1 LNLISKILIVI
12 IAIVAFYAIFLIYS
26 DLNLVKD
33 RLGEFKIEFL
43 PQIIGLVVLG
53 WFIIFYRWILLLR
66 HSEIVIPTSQNFC
79 IFMAGFA
86 LSIIPG
92 KVGELIKSQLLKTK
106 YDISRAKT
114 GPIIILEQLYN
125 LIGIVTVSCIGLAL
139 MLIFNIQFFEISNYV
154 IIGAAVALIFILAIL
169 NSRKTF
175 EKIFLKFA
183 KSKFISKY
191 ELSFETSY
199 DILKNSLRGKIL
211 FTSTILSALF
221 WITEAIIVYSVLLAF
236 DIDLLEF
243 TTIIATYTSSIL
255 LGVVSFLPMG
265 IGVTEGTL
273 AGFFTLQG
281 IDISLALTIV
291 VFIRIFT
298 RWIGVGLGFILLKL
312 TGGLSTDNQNIK

>member
-1 LNLISKILIVI
+1 
-12 IAIVAFYAIFLIYS
+12 
-26 DLNLVKD
+26 
-33 RLGEFKIEFL
+33 
-43 PQIIGLVVLG
+43 
-53 WFIIFYRWILLLR
+53 
-66 HSEIVIPTSQNFC
+66 
-79 IFMAGFA
+79 MAGFA

-125 LIGIVTVSCIGLAL
+125 LIGIVTISCIGLAL
-139 MLIFNIQFFEISNYV
+139 MLIFNIEFFEISNYV
-154 IIGAAVALIFILAIL
+154 IIGAAIVLIFILAIL

-236 DIDLLEF
+236 
-243 TTIIATYTSSIL
+243 
-255 LGVVSFLPMG
+255 
-265 IGVTEGTL
+265 
-273 AGFFTLQG
+273 
-281 IDISLALTIV
+281 
-291 VFIRIFT
+291 
-298 RWIGVGLGFILLKL
+298 
-312 TGGLSTDNQNIK
+312 